1 MRVTVR
7 PNAKSQY
14 AGKSGYIMQ
23 MQRGKQQWRIGAMDT
38 ASMFRLAFKDGR
50 KLWFARKELEIP
62 YE

>member
-23 MQRGKQQWRIGAMDT
+23 MKRGRTTWRIGGIDQAK
-38 ASMFRLAFKDGR
+38 MFRLAFKDGR
-50 KLWFARKELEIP
+50 KLWFDKREVEI
-62 YE
+62 